1 MTCREACA
9 WRVWGSFEH
18 HTQETPNTGLCELVS
33 VSLSNCV
40 FKLPC
45 VCVHVCVH
53 VSFHS
58 GRGGQTCFLRL
69 PRYHRVG
76 GLEQRELIQ
85 SSGDQRP
92 EIKAEVSLV
101 VCGGSEAV
109 SAACCSPCFS
119 ERPAA
124 PRVPWL
130 WGITLGSGPTST
142 GCSPRVSVSETA
154 LPSSHKDTKHSIKG
168 PPPGSGVTLSRPI
181 CKDPIFK

>member
-1 MTCREACA
+1 MSSWWARRREFHPVTCREACA

-33 VSLSNCV
+33 VSVSNCV

-45 VCVHVCVH
+45 VCVCVH

-69 PRYHRVG
+69 PRYHGVG

-92 EIKAEVSLV
+92 EIKGEVSLV
-101 VCGGSEAV
+101 LCGGSEGV

-130 WGITLGSGPTST
+130 QGITPGSGPTST
-142 GCSPRVSVSETA
+142 GCSPRVS
-154 LPSSHKDTKHSIKG
+154 LCLRLRSHLLIRTPNIRLRA
-168 PPPGSGVTLSRPI
+168 PP
-181 CKDPIFK
+181 DPM